1 MTAESPQRIEP
12 ARLEESSEAITDL
25 VAELAAAS
33 ATLGRAL
40 NPRTAANLA
49 GLVRIMN
56 TYYSNL
62 IEGHNTGRAISNV
75 PLPVISKAI
84 GIVGPFEPDVHDAFL
99 LVVDFAITEATTL
112 IDLAFSM
119 KITRQWPI
127 RSRHPAVPLSRF
139 TSPDP
144 LAA

>member
-12 ARLEESSEAITDL
+12 ARLEEPSEAITDL

-33 ATLGRAL
+33 ATLGHAL

-62 IEGHNTGRAISNV
+62 IEGHNTRPSDIERALAGN
-75 PLPVISKAI
+75 
-84 GIVGPFEPDVHDAFL
+84 FEGD
-99 LVVDFAITEATTL
+99 
-112 IDLAFSM
+112 
-119 KITRQWPI
+119 
-127 RSRHPAVPLSRF
+127 RHCWSF
-139 TSPDP
+139 
-144 LAA
+144 